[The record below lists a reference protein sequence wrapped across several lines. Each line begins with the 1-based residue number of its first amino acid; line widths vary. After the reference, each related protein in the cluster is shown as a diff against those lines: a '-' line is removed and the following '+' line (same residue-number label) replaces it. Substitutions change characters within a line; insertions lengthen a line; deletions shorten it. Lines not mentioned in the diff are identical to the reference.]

1 MGFGDVKL
9 ALVMG
14 LYLGWLGITK
24 FDAFYLVLVAVFL
37 GCLVGAV
44 FGLLVSLVRRKRGA
58 FPFGPA
64 LCRVPPRDADVR
76 AIPQPGAERTAGTI
90 GRCSASSPPASR
102 TGARSWW

>member
-1 MGFGDVKL
+1 AYFVVLFIPHLISPRGMGFGDVKL

-14 LYLGWLGITK
+14 LYLGWLGVTK

-37 GCLVGAV
+37 GCLAGTV

-64 LCRVPPRDADVR
+64 LAAASFLVMLTS
-76 AIPQPGAERTAGTI
+76 ERYLT
-90 GRCSASSPPASR
+90 GR
-102 TGARSWW
+102 